1 MRIFENLSHS
11 LVINWI
17 EKEISVNF
25 LEIFFV
31 RSFTISS
38 ARFSE
43 FDSRNVILFQIKVFG
58 SNIKE
63 TTLARYFIKVAA
75 RPSFTRLRLIRQVNK
90 IC

>member
-25 LEIFFV
+25 LKIFFV

-38 ARFSE
+38 ARFNE

-90 IC
+90 IY